1 MAVKD
6 IVEQKIQEGKP
17 TTAAWIG
24 AADGSGWSWDP
35 QIPAA
40 RRLKVPGGEVGEQ
53 SPPESYCPYCNATKK
68 LLKDEGIDFDVY
80 ELDQIEDGSEWQNY
94 LAQKT
99 GQRTVPSIFIKQ
111 QHIGGNSDLQAKHK
125 NGQLKALL

>member
-17 TTAAWIG
+17 CVVF
-24 AADGSGWSWDP
+24 S
-35 QIPAA
+35 
-40 RRLKVPGGEVGEQ
+40 K
-53 SPPESYCPYCNATKK
+53 SYCPYCNATKK